1 MSIALAAFLGLIQ
14 GLAEFL
20 PISSSGHLNLFQALF
35 QVNLSNQ
42 LLFNILLHMGTLIA
56 VLAVFWREWIAMIL
70 HPIKNRTLLLLIVA
84 SMPALIGKVLF
95 GDQLDYLETHNI
107 LLGVCF
113 LLTGLM
119 LLLTQRASVRNQA
132 AHRETSEV
140 GIVQAL
146 VMGIFQAIGML
157 PGISRSGSSI
167 YGGVATRLDRET
179 AAKFSFM
186 MSMPAIVASFLSEG
200 YDAVKSGALS
210 QTGDWAAIAVGMAVA
225 CVSGFFAI
233 RFMLHIITRI
243 SLNWFA
249 LYVALLGIL
258 VIVLQSTK
266 ILVDLPDVTTTV
278 ETTARAVAALF

>member
-20 PISSSGHLNLFQALF
+20 PISSSGHLNLFQGLF
-35 QVNLSNQ
+35 QVNLGNQ
-42 LLFNILLHMGTLIA
+42 LLFNILLHLGTLIA
-56 VLAVFWREWIAMIL
+56 VLAVFWREWLAMIL
-70 HPIKNRTLLLLIVA
+70 HPIKNRTLMLLVIA
-84 SMPALIGKVLF
+84 SLPALVGKVLF

-113 LLTGLM
+113 LLTSLL
-119 LLLTQRASVRNQA
+119 LLLTQRASVRNQV

-140 GIVQAL
+140 GIMQAL
-146 VMGIFQAIGML
+146 VMGVFQAVAML

-200 YDAVKSGALS
+200 YDAVKSGTLS
-210 QTGDWAAIAVGMAVA
+210 QTGDWGAIVVGMAVA

-233 RFMLHIITRI
+233 RFMLRIITRI

-258 VIVLQSTK
+258 VIVLQATN
-266 ILVDLPDVTTTV
+266 ILVDLPDASSTI
-278 ETTARAVAALF
+278 ETTAKAVAALF

>member
-1 MSIALAAFLGLIQ
+1 MLWQRSEGCARSLP
-14 GLAEFL
+14 FL
-20 PISSSGHLNLFQALF
+20 PISSSGHLNLIQSLF
-35 QVNLSNQ
+35 QLELTNQ
-42 LLFNILLHMGTLIA
+42 LLFNILLHVGSLIA

-70 HPIKNRTLLLLIVA
+70 HPIKNRTLLMLILA
-84 SMPALIGKVLF
+84 SLPALAGKVLF

-113 LLTGLM
+113 LLTSLM

-140 GIVQAL
+140 GVVQAL
-146 VMGIFQAIGML
+146 VMGVFQAIGML

-179 AAKFSFM
+179 AARFSFM

-200 YDAVKSGALS
+200 YHAVKSGALS
-210 QTGDWAAIAVGMAVA
+210 QTNDWAAIAVGMVVA
-225 CVSGFFAI
+225 CVSGFLAI
-233 RFMLHIITRI
+233 RFMMRIITRI

-258 VIVLQSTK
+258 VIVLQATK
-266 ILVDLPDVTTTV
+266 ILVDLPDAPAAA
-278 ETTARAVAALF
+278 EATARAVAALF